1 MAKPHIFTTA
11 SLLRILVVSVKN
23 YYNMFC
29 ADLVLMESCVYIPVG
44 PAKLIA
50 AIYSHLLLQSGVIG
64 ETNNMS
70 AIMTRW
76 NSQSKTQKVS
86 S

>member
-1 MAKPHIFTTA
+1 M
-11 SLLRILVVSVKN
+11 V
-23 YYNMFC
+23 YCMFY
-29 ADLVLMESCVYIPVG
+29 AALVLMESWLCIPEG
-44 PAKLIA
+44 PAKLIV
-50 AIYSHLLLQSGVIG
+50 AIYSHLFLQSGVIG

-76 NSQSKTQKVS
+76 NLQAKTHKIS